1 MRPLFVVAAKE
12 IVDNARDRR
21 TLFSTLLFGPL
32 FGPLMFAVLVNVM
45 VTRNVAS
52 VSEPIDVPI
61 IGAERAPNLVEFLH
75 ARGIHAADLHG
86 LDDFDAGAAAV
97 RAGRQDLVIVIDPRF
112 AEQFGTA
119 EVARVGLI
127 YDQSN
132 TRANSRVSR
141 ARAAL
146 AAYRN
151 QIANLRLLARG
162 IRPDIMLP
170 LTIDEYDVSTPAGR
184 SALLLGMLTYFLL
197 FATLMGGLYLAID
210 TTAGERERKSLEP
223 LLATPVSRA
232 SLLLGKMAATV
243 CYMLLALVLTLIG
256 FTIALRFLPLEQLG
270 MSSGFDLATAAA
282 AFAVLAPFTPLGA
295 ALMTVIASFT
305 RSYKEAQTWLG
316 VVVLVPTLP
325 VILASLM
332 NVKPTVALMWIP
344 SLSQHLL
351 VTSLIRQE
359 PIEPAMAVISTIST
373 LSFSVLIAWVAI
385 RLYKREALLG

>member
-1 MRPLFVVAAKE
+1 MRPVLVVAAKE

-75 ARGIHAADLHG
+75 ARGIHAADAQG

-97 RAGRQDLVIVIDPRF
+97 RAGREDLVIVIDERF

-119 EVARVGLI
+119 AVARVGMI
-127 YDQSN
+127 FDQSN

-151 QIANLRLLARG
+151 QIGNLRLLARG
-162 IRPDIMLP
+162 IRPDVMRP
-170 LTIDEYDVSTPAGR
+170 LQIDEYDVSTPAGR

-256 FTIALRFLPLEQLG
+256 FTIALKFLPLEQLG
-270 MSSGFDLATAAA
+270 MSSGFDLATAAV

-305 RSYKEAQTWLG
+305 RSYKEAQTYLG
-316 VVVLVPTLP
+316 IVVLVPTLP

-332 NVKPTVALMWIP
+332 NVKPSIALMWIP

-351 VTSLIRQE
+351 VTTLIRQE
-359 PIEPAMAVISTIST
+359 PIDPSMAVVSTVST
-373 LSFSVLIAWVAI
+373 LAFSALLAWAAI